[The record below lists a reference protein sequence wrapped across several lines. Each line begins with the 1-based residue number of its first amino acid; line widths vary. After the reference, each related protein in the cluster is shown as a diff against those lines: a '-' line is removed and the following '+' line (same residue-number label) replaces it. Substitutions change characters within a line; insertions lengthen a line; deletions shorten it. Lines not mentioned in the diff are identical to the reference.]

1 MHQTAIALL
10 AVAFVQ
16 PPQVRYSSWHSAAA
30 SFCCSSPRFT
40 LSKIF
45 SRSRSFAL
53 ITKSPSICPP
63 FRVQHP
69 RGLFYSVSQRAF
81 LYSYHNVSALT
92 LTFVSEVNYLACV
105 FSRGCTS
112 TSLAVL
118 AYALLSL
125 AFTFR

>member
-53 ITKSPSICPP
+53 IFKCPSICPP
-63 FRVQHP
+63 FRVRHR
-69 RGLFYSVSQRAF
+69 RGLFYSVSQRAV
-81 LYSYHNVSALT
+81 LSSHDSLPPSTLTSHPSQSYLWHALNELPPPVALT
-92 LTFVSEVNYLACV
+92 SWQT
-105 FSRGCTS
+105 
-112 TSLAVL
+112 
-118 AYALLSL
+118 LLRSII
-125 AFTFR
+125 AP